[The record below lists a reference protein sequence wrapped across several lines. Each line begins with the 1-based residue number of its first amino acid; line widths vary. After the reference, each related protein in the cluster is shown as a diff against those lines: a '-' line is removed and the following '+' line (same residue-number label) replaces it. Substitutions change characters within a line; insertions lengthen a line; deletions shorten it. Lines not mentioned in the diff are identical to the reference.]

1 MGTKA
6 VSVCSKNA
14 FVSNAFNFTCVATIS
29 ESNRV
34 ELLKQKPTKRP
45 NWVDLMSEIEEF
57 KYGFGGRLKKTTCND
72 RSGPILSTTKVGD
85 NVRNFTQ

>member
-1 MGTKA
+1 MQNA
-6 VSVCSKNA
+6 VVLNA
-14 FVSNAFNFTCVATIS
+14 FKVICVATLS

-85 NVRNFTQ
+85 NVRKSTQ

>member
-1 MGTKA
+1 M
-6 VSVCSKNA
+6 
-14 FVSNAFNFTCVATIS
+14 
-29 ESNRV
+29 
-34 ELLKQKPTKRP
+34 LKQKPTKRP

-85 NVRNFTQ
+85 NVRNSAQ